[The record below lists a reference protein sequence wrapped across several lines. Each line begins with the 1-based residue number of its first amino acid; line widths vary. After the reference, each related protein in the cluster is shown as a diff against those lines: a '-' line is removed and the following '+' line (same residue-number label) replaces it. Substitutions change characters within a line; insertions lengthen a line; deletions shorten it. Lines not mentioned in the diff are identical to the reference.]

1 MSKGILLS
9 DSKDYMQ
16 VHFRTLTKR
25 PDLVIQTSKEYYGA
39 CIGVSGERQKYVIK
53 ALNVSMKL
61 RR

>member
-25 PDLVIQTSKEYYGA
+25 PDLVIREYYGA